1 VAFPPFR
8 LEAAGD
14 SPAAAFF
21 SGLIKRILKRIGAA
35 MRSSATELTASR
47 DSQAGAF
54 GYLTVVMMIAGL
66 MFTWA
71 ALCAL

>member
-1 VAFPPFR
+1 
-8 LEAAGD
+8 
-14 SPAAAFF
+14 
-21 SGLIKRILKRIGAA
+21 